1 MAESV
6 ARAWAKPT
14 APQLSSNHWKVISRR
29 VLRLFNFCSDEAESI
44 IILCNDKSLR
54 QLSDF
59 RRDSM
64 SSCMS
69 QVLDSLATLSISRLQ
84 NVFSC
89 YRLPISFVNP
99 YLPGTSILATASYLQ
114 KIFSPTSKPLSVAS
128 GVSGASGQCPTSPLM
143 TKHTVRLKGYSPAVD
158 LALHVKC
165 GSGNRMSHFHCKG
178 SSYRLVEATFPS
190 FRYPLTCSFIQHQRS
205 LHLSDTLVAYV
216 LHMCT
221 GFLQ

>member
-1 MAESV
+1 MHQTPPISPLV
-6 ARAWAKPT
+6 A
-14 APQLSSNHWKVISRR
+14 SSGSLIF
-29 VLRLFNFCSDEAESI
+29 VLTRLNQSSSCVG
-44 IILCNDKSLR
+44 NDKNLR
-54 QLSDF
+54 Q
-59 RRDSM
+59 
-64 SSCMS
+64 
-69 QVLDSLATLSISRLQ
+69 SISRLQ

-99 YLPGTSILATASYLQ
+99 YLPGTSLLATASYLQ

-143 TKHTVRLKGYSPAVD
+143 TKHTVRLKRYSPAVD

-165 GSGNRMSHFHCKG
+165 GSGNRMSHFHSKG

-190 FRYPLTCSFIQHQRS
+190 FRHPLMCSFIQHQRS
-205 LHLSDTLVAYV
+205 LHLSDTLVAYN